1 MAVTESFIMGLVPVV
16 TEYTSAKEQI
26 RNGIDGLIF
35 DNNDK
40 ALYEGLKNLLENPGI
55 LDELKKNVASTD
67 YGNEKEIA
75 IFDKLIED
83 IM

>member
-16 TEYTSAKEQI
+16 TEYISAKEQI

>member
-1 MAVTESFIMGLVPVV
+1 MAITESFIMGIVPVV

-26 RNGIDGLIF
+26 RNGFDGLIF

-40 ALYEGLKNLLENPGI
+40 ALYEGLKKLLENKQI
-55 LDELKKNVASTD
+55 IDEIRKNVDATD

-75 IFDKLIED
+75 VFDKLIEELL
-83 IM
+83 